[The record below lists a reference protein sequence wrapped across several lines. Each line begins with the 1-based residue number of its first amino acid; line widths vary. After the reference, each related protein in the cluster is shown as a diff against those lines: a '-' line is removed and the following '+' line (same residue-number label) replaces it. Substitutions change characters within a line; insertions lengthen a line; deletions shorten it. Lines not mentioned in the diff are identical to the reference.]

1 MAVNGDA
8 IPVTAS
14 AAQNPKTR
22 KTAATTATAQT
33 ATATRP
39 LSGPYGASFT
49 GEGARGLTFERRWTT
64 PGIHP
69 YDEIAWEYRTAGIA
83 NESGKSVFEQKDVE
97 VPESWSQLATN
108 VVVSK
113 YFRGHLGTPERETSV
128 RQLIDRVVNT
138 ITAWAETQ
146 RYFATDADL
155 QSFQAELTHLL
166 VNQKMSFNS
175 PVWFNVGIEAAPQ
188 CSACFINSVED
199 TMSSIMDLAKTEA
212 MLFKFGSGAGSNLS
226 TIRSSREKMAGG
238 GTASGPVSFM
248 KGYDAFVG
256 VVKSGGKTRRAAKMV
271 ILDSTHPD
279 IVDFIDSK
287 AHEEQKAW
295 ALIEAGYDP
304 SFTGEAY
311 GSVFF
316 QNANHSVRVT
326 DEFMQAVVDD
336 GEWQTRAVVAPH
348 DVMDTYKARDIFRQM
363 ADAAHLCG
371 DPGIQYDTT
380 INEWHTSAN
389 TDRIHASNPCSEYMF
404 LNDTACN
411 LASLNLMKYVD
422 ANGEFDVEAYRFAA
436 KVTITAQ
443 EILVDNCSYPT
454 PKIEEN
460 SHKFR
465 PLGLGYANL
474 GALLM
479 SRGLAYDSDEGRNFA
494 AALTAIMHGE
504 AYKQSSIV
512 ARDHG
517 GPFFSYDENRA
528 PFLKVINKHRD
539 AAYQIP
545 TKGVPKVL
553 LDNAKAVYDEA
564 LELGEVNGYR
574 NAQVTV
580 LAPTGTIA
588 FMMDCDTTGVE
599 PDIALIK
606 YKKLVGEGFLKI
618 VNQTVPAALRKLG
631 YGAEEVDEILAY
643 LTEHETIEG
652 APHLKPQHLPVF
664 DCAFKPANGERS
676 IHYMGHVR
684 MMGAIQPF
692 ISGAISKTVNM
703 PENATPE
710 EIEKVY
716 LEGWKLGL
724 KAIAVYR
731 DNSKRSQ
738 PLMTSKKK
746 DGDAAADSS
755 ADSEVIEKLRKQL
768 AKAQIEAAL
777 PHRHRLPS
785 ERAAITHKFDIAGH
799 EGYITVGLY
808 PDGQPGEIFLKM
820 AKEGSTVS
828 GLMDTLA
835 TTISVALQYG
845 VPLKDL
851 VNKFAHVR
859 FEPSGFTGNQEI
871 PIAKSLVDYIFR
883 WLGSRFLSPEE
894 KVNLGLQAPAVG
906 DEAPPA
912 SPLGFGATSAAA
924 TTSAVAASAP
934 APAAKTIDTEA
945 PKATAVAAEPT
956 EAKATA
962 PAAEPLAVIAT
973 NGALAN
979 GHAANG
985 NGNGKASGGST
996 APITLNLGGVNTK
1009 VSFQTQ
1015 ADAPSCMDC
1024 GSIMVRNGSCYKC
1037 LNCGST
1043 SGCS

>member
-1 MAVNGDA
+1 MARGNQAPVLDKDA
-8 IPVTAS
+8 
-14 AAQNPKTR
+14 AAAPAPHR
-22 KTAATTATAQT
+22 HA
-33 ATATRP
+33 
-39 LSGPYGASFT
+39 GPYGASFDGSELDGT
-49 GEGARGLTFERRWTT
+49 TPVRGLTFERRWTR
-64 PGIHP
+64 PDIHP
-69 YDEIAWEYRTAGIA
+69 YDEITWEYRTAGIA

-97 VPESWSQLATN
+97 VPDFWSQLATN

-146 RYFATDADL
+146 HYFATDDDL
-155 QSFQAELTHLL
+155 QTFKAELTHLI
-166 VNQKMSFNS
+166 VHQKMAFNS
-175 PVWFNVGIEAAPQ
+175 PVWFNVGIEEKPQ
-188 CSACFINSVED
+188 CSACFINSVQD

-248 KGYDAFVG
+248 KGYDAFAG

-271 ILDSTHPD
+271 ILDAGHPD
-279 IVDFIDSK
+279 VLEFIDSK

-326 DEFMQAVVDD
+326 DEFMDAVVND
-336 GEWQTRAVVAPH
+336 GEWQTHAVVEPH
-348 DVMDTYKARDIFRQM
+348 EVMDTYKARDVFRKM
-363 ADAAHLCG
+363 AEAAHLCG

-411 LASLNLMKYVD
+411 LASLNLMKFVN
-422 ANGEFDVEAYRFAA
+422 ASGEFDVDAYRFAA
-436 KVTITAQ
+436 KVTLTAQ
-443 EILVDNCSYPT
+443 EILVDNASYPT

-479 SRGLAYDSDEGRNFA
+479 SRGLAYDSDEGRNYA

-504 AYKQSSIV
+504 AYKQSSII

-517 GPFFSYDENRA
+517 GPFQSYPENRE
-528 PFLKVINKHRD
+528 PFLRVIAKHRD
-539 AAYQIP
+539 AAYAIP
-545 TKGVPKVL
+545 TDQAVPK
-553 LDNAKAVYDEA
+553 DMIAAARSVYDEA
-564 LELGEVNGYR
+564 LELGEANGYR

-652 APHLKPQHLPVF
+652 APYLKPQHLPVF

-703 PENATPE
+703 PEAATAE

-738 PLMTSKKK
+738 PLSTGKKK
-746 DGDAAADSS
+746 DGDAADI
-755 ADSEVIEKLRKQL
+755 DSEEVEKLRKQL
-768 AKAQIEAAL
+768 ARAQAEAAL
-777 PHRHRLPS
+777 PHRRRLPA
-785 ERAAITHKFDIAGH
+785 ERSAVTHKFDIAGH

-828 GLMDTLA
+828 GLMDSFA
-835 TTISVALQYG
+835 TTVSVALQYG

-871 PIAKSLVDYIFR
+871 PIAKSIIDYIFR
-883 WLGSRFLSPEE
+883 WLGSRFLSPED
-894 KVNLGLQAPAVG
+894 KANLGLQERIVDDSAPVATPFGGGSPAV
-906 DEAPPA
+906 
-912 SPLGFGATSAAA
+912 A
-924 TTSAVAASAP
+924 TTSAISEAP
-934 APAAKTIDTEA
+934 APAPEPAAAPETKTTEPDA
-945 PKATAVAAEPT
+945 PKATAVAEPV
-956 EAKATA
+956 ATA
-962 PAAEPLAVIAT
+962 PAVEPLAVIAT
-973 NGALAN
+973 NGALTGTN

-985 NGNGKASGGST
+985 NGKTTNGSSGGST
-996 APITLNLGGVNTK
+996 APITLTLGSTK

-1015 ADAPSCMDC
+1015 ADAPGCSDC

>member
-1 MAVNGDA
+1 
-8 IPVTAS
+8 
-14 AAQNPKTR
+14 
-22 KTAATTATAQT
+22 
-33 ATATRP
+33 
-39 LSGPYGASFT
+39 
-49 GEGARGLTFERRWTT
+49 
-64 PGIHP
+64 
-69 YDEIAWEYRTAGIA
+69 
-83 NESGKSVFEQKDVE
+83 
-97 VPESWSQLATN
+97 
-108 VVVSK
+108 
-113 YFRGHLGTPERETSV
+113 
-128 RQLIDRVVNT
+128 
-138 ITAWAETQ
+138 
-146 RYFATDADL
+146 
-155 QSFQAELTHLL
+155 
-166 VNQKMSFNS
+166 
-175 PVWFNVGIEAAPQ
+175 
-188 CSACFINSVED
+188 
-199 TMSSIMDLAKTEA
+199 
-212 MLFKFGSGAGSNLS
+212 
-226 TIRSSREKMAGG
+226 
-238 GTASGPVSFM
+238 M
-248 KGYDAFVG
+248 KGYDAFAG

-271 ILDSTHPD
+271 ILDADHPD
-279 IVDFIDSK
+279 VLEFIDSK

-336 GEWQTRAVVAPH
+336 KDWTTHAVVGGEP
-348 DVMDTYKARDIFRQM
+348 MDTYKAKDIFRRM
-363 ADAAHLCG
+363 AEAAHLCG

-380 INEWHTSAN
+380 INDWHTSAN

-411 LASLNLMKYVD
+411 LASLNLMKFVNAD
-422 ANGEFDVEAYRFAA
+422 GEFDVDAYRFAA
-436 KVTITAQ
+436 KVTLTAQ
-443 EILVDNCSYPT
+443 EILVDNASYPT

-479 SRGLAYDSDEGRNFA
+479 SRGLAYDSDEGRNYA

-504 AYKQSSIV
+504 AYRQSSVI

-517 GPFFSYDENRA
+517 GPFVAYEENRA
-528 PFLKVINKHRD
+528 PFLRVIRKHRE

-545 TKGVPKVL
+545 ADQAVPK
-553 LDNAKAVYDEA
+553 DMIEAARAVYDEA
-564 LELGEVNGYR
+564 LELGEANGYR

-588 FMMDCDTTGVE
+588 FMMDCDTTGIE

-618 VNQTVPAALRKLG
+618 VNQTVPSALRKLG
-631 YGAEEVDEILAY
+631 YGAEQVSEILEY
-643 LTEHETIEG
+643 INEHETIEG
-652 APHLKPQHLPVF
+652 APYLKPQHLPVF

-684 MMGAIQPF
+684 MMGAVQPF
-692 ISGAISKTVNM
+692 LSGAISKTVNM
-703 PENATPE
+703 PEAATTE

-716 LEGWKLGL
+716 MEGWKLGL
-724 KAIAVYR
+724 KAIAIYR

-738 PLMTSKKK
+738 PLSTGKKK
-746 DGDAAADSS
+746 DGDAVVSAAD
-755 ADSEVIEKLRKQL
+755 AEEIEKLRKQL
-768 AKAQIEAAL
+768 ERAQLEATK
-777 PHRHRLPS
+777 PHRRRLPA
-785 ERAAITHKFDIAGH
+785 ERTALTHKFDIAGH

-835 TTISVALQYG
+835 TTISVSLQYG
-845 VPLKDL
+845 VPLRDL

-871 PIAKSLVDYIFR
+871 PIAKSIVDYIFR
-883 WLGSRFLSPEE
+883 WLGSRFLSTEDRQ
-894 KVNLGLQAPAVG
+894 NLGLQPATVT
-906 DEAPPA
+906 DSSASTVPPA
-912 SPLGFGATSAAA
+912 FGVQSPSLPQ
-924 TTSAVAASAP
+924 P
-934 APAAKTIDTEA
+934 APSVGVASVSPAEATAEPTPTDPKTITPTNTPDDP
-945 PKATAVAAEPT
+945 PKATAVAAEPI
-956 EAKATA
+956 EAPKAD
-962 PAAEPLAVIAT
+962 ELKVIAT
-973 NGALAN
+973 NGHAS

-985 NGNGKASGGST
+985 NGKTTSNGNGGGP
-996 APITLNLGGVNTK
+996 APFTLNLGGAK

-1015 ADAPSCMDC
+1015 ADAPSCADC
-1024 GSIMVRNGSCYKC
+1024 GSIMIRNGSCYKC

>member
-1 MAVNGDA
+1 MARGNGTTVA
-8 IPVTAS
+8 AHERTAKTKTTGRTTAS
-14 AAQNPKTR
+14 TPHLA
-22 KTAATTATAQT
+22 
-33 ATATRP
+33 
-39 LSGPYGASFT
+39 GPYGASFT
-49 GEGARGLTFERRWTT
+49 GEGTRGLTFERRWTT
-64 PGIHP
+64 LGIHP
-69 YDEIAWEYRTAGIA
+69 YDEITWEYRTAGIA
-83 NESGKSVFEQKDVE
+83 NESGQSVFEQKDVE
-97 VPESWSQLATN
+97 VPDFWSQLATN

-128 RQLIDRVVNT
+128 KQLIDRVVNT
-138 ITAWAETQ
+138 IAAWAEAQ
-146 RYFATDADL
+146 HYFATDEDL
-155 QSFQAELTHLL
+155 ATFKAELTHLI
-166 VNQKMSFNS
+166 VHQKMAFNS
-175 PVWFNVGIEAAPQ
+175 PVWFNVGIEAQPQ
-188 CSACFINSVED
+188 CSACFINSVQD

-226 TIRSSREKMAGG
+226 TIRSSKEKMAGG

-248 KGYDAFVG
+248 KGYDAFAG

-271 ILDSTHPD
+271 ILDAGHPD
-279 IVDFIDSK
+279 VMEFIDSK

-326 DEFMQAVVDD
+326 DAFMQAVVDD
-336 GEWQTRAVVAPH
+336 QDWTTHAVVAPH
-348 DVMDTYKARDIFRQM
+348 EPMDTYKARDIFRRM

-411 LASLNLMKYVD
+411 LASLNLMKFVGED
-422 ANGEFDVEAYRFAA
+422 GEFDVEAYRFAA

-443 EILVDNCSYPT
+443 EILVDNASYPT

-479 SRGLAYDSDEGRNFA
+479 SRGLAYDSDEGRNYA

-504 AYKQSSIV
+504 AYRQSSVI

-517 GPFFSYDENRA
+517 GPFLKYEENRE
-528 PFLKVINKHRD
+528 PFLRVIAKHRD
-539 AAYQIP
+539 AAYRIP
-545 TKGVPKVL
+545 TTGVPKDL
-553 LDNAKAVYDEA
+553 LRHATAVFDEA
-564 LELGEVNGYR
+564 LELGEANGYR

-643 LTEHETIEG
+643 LTDHETIEG

-703 PENATPE
+703 PEAATAE
-710 EIEKVY
+710 EIERVY
-716 LEGWKLGL
+716 MEGWKLGL
-724 KAIAVYR
+724 KAIAIYR

-738 PLMTSKKK
+738 PLMTGKKS
-746 DGDAAADSS
+746 GSEGAD
-755 ADSEVIEKLRKQL
+755 DSITTEEIEKLRKQL
-768 AKAQIEAAL
+768 VRAQAEAAL
-777 PHRHRLPS
+777 PHRRRLPS
-785 ERAAITHKFDIAGH
+785 ERSAVTHKFDIAGH

-871 PIAKSLVDYIFR
+871 PIAKSIVDYIFR
-883 WLGSRFLSPEE
+883 WLGSRFLTTED
-894 KVNLGLQAPAVG
+894 KANLGLIDRTAVVA
-906 DEAPPA
+906 DVPVS
-912 SPLGFGATSAAA
+912 SPGSAAVVPA
-924 TTSAVAASAP
+924 EAATSAVATPASAP
-934 APAAKTIDTEA
+934 ASPPPASDATTTEPEA
-945 PKATAVAAEPT
+945 QATAVAAQPPE
-956 EAKATA
+956 EA
-962 PAAEPLAVIAT
+962 PAKPVEGPLTVIAT
-973 NGALAN
+973 NGSLGN

-985 NGNGKASGGST
+985 NGKAGTSSGSSGTS
-996 APITLNLGGVNTK
+996 AITLNLGATK

-1015 ADAPSCMDC
+1015 ADAPSCADC